1 MRFLKYVFFFFLIWY
16 LVVMSWVKYDDFFIF
31 IIHRSNC
38 PYETSQ
44 WGLAGDFFFFC
55 IVVKKNIYSVLKIIF
70 VWESWLF
77 YLRLLN

>member
-1 MRFLKYVFFFFLIWY
+1 
-16 LVVMSWVKYDDFFIF
+16 MSWVKHDDFCIF

-44 WGLAGDFFFFC
+44 WGLAGDFFFC
-55 IVVKKNIYSVLKIIF
+55 IAVKKNIYSVLKIVF